1 MKKSI
6 ESLLKRDLEIVP
18 LAIYFIVYFLY
29 LFFERILEKSDYA
42 VLVKP
47 IIIPI
52 VVFLYITNK
61 SSKRQF
67 LNLALLVLIFISD
80 NSTLLE
86 IRSFYVYA
94 TIMYMLAVY
103 VLLYYAILDMKYFIK
118 RKYLKKKVGIVLLS
132 IFGILLFYWLIIF
145 NPNDKVAEKFIV
157 FQYLIVF
164 VVLFLLSVF
173 NYIQL
178 KTKKNEYL
186 FLTLLCIFL
195 SDLFFSVHRY
205 YDGHI
210 IFKYLICFVEVPV
223 YYFLL
228 KYLLKKDK
236 ELIEQ

>member
-145 NPNDKVAEKFIV
+145 NPNDKLAEKFIV

-205 YDGHI
+205 YNGHI

>member
-18 LAIYFIVYFLY
+18 LTIYFIVYFLY

-145 NPNDKVAEKFIV
+145 NPNDKLAEKFIV

-205 YDGHI
+205 YNGHI

>member
-145 NPNDKVAEKFIV
+145 NPNDKLAEKFIV
-157 FQYLIVF
+157 FQCSIVF
-164 VVLFLLSVF
+164 IKRF
-173 NYIQL
+173 
-178 KTKKNEYL
+178 
-186 FLTLLCIFL
+186 
-195 SDLFFSVHRY
+195 
-205 YDGHI
+205 
-210 IFKYLICFVEVPV
+210 
-223 YYFLL
+223 
-228 KYLLKKDK
+228 
-236 ELIEQ
+236 